1 MGLEEV
7 DTKIKENR
15 CFKVFFSILRYF
27 RLMLVQVKVQ
37 NYLST
42 SKVLRNEHRCW
53 GQPQFVKGKERVWR
67 LFKKK
72 KKTPEDKTFWMNRI
86 RSLKITIILNRIL
99 NIIIS
104 IWQGKDPICHKKI
117 CPQMKQWHV
126 SNDLVWT

>member
-42 SKVLRNEHRCW
+42 SKVLRNEHRC
-53 GQPQFVKGKERVWR
+53 
-67 LFKKK
+67 
-72 KKTPEDKTFWMNRI
+72 
-86 RSLKITIILNRIL
+86 
-99 NIIIS
+99 
-104 IWQGKDPICHKKI
+104 
-117 CPQMKQWHV
+117 
-126 SNDLVWT
+126 